1 MVSNIKMSKATES
14 SPKSLQVVF
23 LVDITGSMG
32 SQIEGVKQMIAK
44 FCEIDRPL
52 VDIHIW
58 TFTESPGCHV
68 TKSPEGLKS
77 EGLVKYTRDI
87 VLCRPPG
94 KPEINAGGG
103 DGPENVTAGIAS
115 LVDSFDINQNLLCFI
130 ITDAPPHCKAFG
142 EGTETKEERKWLE
155 DAGFD
160 DTDIF
165 IVLCQVIDSLNI
177 TFVPVLYGDSIRN
190 VWFHQAA
197 VMTEGLVLCPKQT
210 SSETLALGLGT
221 LLDTFQ
227 RLSVSRDLTLLR
239 TLNTDDLSGGFGIL
253 DIDPNEFQMIEEDP
267 NNTQKIY
274 HDYKQIGSE
283 ELAEKL
289 AAPFKT
295 ALDRFAGK
303 KAATRCRGVSADH
316 IAASIKVL
324 IRGFQLILGSGDYE
338 QLQSDVKALEAI
350 LEPLVAKSL
359 NIEWDVKKLENF
371 KKHIEASRS
380 AHKVRSFVH
389 DDTLPVN
396 PRVLI
401 EKLATKIEELNPKP
415 YSELDVSNWLDV
427 VLQLILVRLVNV
439 KFAVDATGH
448 EDFSDAWSA
457 VLTKIDFKTI
467 QTAASALTCRVE
479 GEVLFTS
486 PASGDKLNSAI
497 IFAPCGSELLSEFYL
512 MLSFFPTLTGLIQSH
527 LISGGFKVFPSICI
541 GLQSAA
547 IWHLLRIRHHGPEF
561 EQDEWDFVRDIAHSF
576 EVSDLKAGIQ
586 IYEAAQRGAAF
597 NPVDNFTK
605 IYAGVLT
612 FFRKNRP
619 EEDRNRLVQR
629 LLFEEYSADVVMFEL
644 KKAEAERNLV
654 SEKNLVDLI
663 IEPSS
668 VKDFD
673 PLSGQHYIEEITK
686 KEKRLDDNFI
696 DLIKSRLTGNKVI
709 TQTLNVFRTSA
720 SLFFC
725 DLKNPNASSSLSEA
739 KVKELTSVLA
749 NEFLIEVF
757 IESLLL
763 KRRSARYK
771 LNEETKEWSRNS
783 LENVDLSTLHDHF
796 VELIKESYRDTMNNW
811 NLKRKEA
818 GLVHLSKIILEHQA
832 SSFEEFNTFLGSV
845 EFTIPGY
852 SFKISRIDVLDILN
866 KIDEND
872 HQKLS
877 TLGLALIIG
886 DWTNAP
892 PGNLSKS
899 LSHILGKFKFSED
912 IGINIRNHI
921 HKTVECTR
929 VPTAPN
935 RHGHHKELKFPGIT
949 SWSQE
954 YEDLIK
960 SSKKYKKIKLG
971 KRLKELKDY
980 TTYYQTVVN
989 DVLKSS
995 DYHVNQRDIIEW
1007 CLTGHNDAGALTK
1020 VKNFVDR
1027 IKVAKIH
1034 GDEWAFKTKDLIKK
1048 LCSSKHPWKHL
1059 ERYLKVAEKVES

>member
-1 MVSNIKMSKATES
+1 MSKATES

-58 TFTESPGCHV
+58 TFTENPGCHV
-68 TKSPEGLKS
+68 SKSPEGLKS
-77 EGLVKYTRDI
+77 EGLVKYTKNI
-87 VLCRPPG
+87 TLCRPPD
-94 KPEINAGGG
+94 KPEVNAGGG
-103 DGPENVTAGIAS
+103 DGPENVTAGIAA

-130 ITDAPPHCKAFG
+130 ITDAPPHCKSFG
-142 EGTETKEERKWLE
+142 EGTETLEERKWLE
-155 DAGFD
+155 AAGFD

-177 TFVPVLYGDSIRN
+177 TFVPVLYGDSRRS

-227 RLSVSRDLTLLR
+227 RLSVSRDLSLLR

-253 DIDPNEFQMIEEDP
+253 DINPDEFQMIEEDP
-267 NNTQKIY
+267 AKNEKINF
-274 HDYKQIGSE
+274 DYKEIGSE

-316 IAASIKVL
+316 IAASVKVL

-338 QLQSDVKALEAI
+338 QLQGDIKALEEI

-359 NIEWDVKKLENF
+359 NIEWDVKKLVNF
-371 KKHIEASRS
+371 KKHIEEFRS
-380 AHKVRSFVH
+380 AHKVRSFAH
-389 DDTLPVN
+389 DDILPVN
-396 PRVLI
+396 PRVII
-401 EKLATKIEELNPKP
+401 EKLAAKLDELNPKP
-415 YSELDVSNWLDV
+415 YSELDVSNWLDP
-427 VLQLILVRLVNV
+427 VLQLLLVRLINV
-439 KFAVDATGH
+439 KFTVDASGH

-457 VLTKIDFKTI
+457 YLTKIDFKTI
-467 QTAASALTCRVE
+467 QTAASALSCRVE

-486 PASGDKLNSAI
+486 PALEDKLNSAL

-527 LISGGFKVFPSICI
+527 LISGGYKVFPSVCM

-547 IWHLLRIRHHGPEF
+547 IWHLLRTRHNGPEF
-561 EQDEWDFVRDIAHSF
+561 DQYEWDFVRDIAHSF
-576 EVSDLKAGIQ
+576 EISDLKAGIQ

-597 NPVDNFTK
+597 NPVDHFTK

-612 FFRKNRP
+612 FFRKNSAD
-619 EEDRNRLVQR
+619 EERNRLVQR
-629 LLFEEYSADVVMFEL
+629 LLFEEYSADVVMVEL
-644 KKAEAERNLV
+644 KKGEAERNLV
-654 SEKNLVDLI
+654 TEKELVDLI
-663 IEPSS
+663 IDPAS
-668 VKDFD
+668 VKGFD
-673 PLSGQHYIEEITK
+673 PLSGQHFVEEITK
-686 KEKRLDDNFI
+686 KEKRLPDNFI
-696 DLIKSRLTGNKVI
+696 DLIKSRLSGNKVI
-709 TQTLNVFRTSA
+709 TETLNVFRTA
-720 SLFFC
+720 TSLFFC
-725 DLKNPNASSSLSEA
+725 DLKNSNVKSAFSEG
-739 KVKELTSVLA
+739 KVKDLNLVIG
-749 NEFLIEVF
+749 NESLIEIF

-763 KRRSARYK
+763 KRRSARYR
-771 LNEETKEWSRNS
+771 LNEETKEWNRSS
-783 LENVDLSTLHDHF
+783 LENVNLVVLHDHF
-796 VELIKESYRDTMNNW
+796 VELIKESYRDTMNSW
-811 NLKRKEA
+811 NLKRREA
-818 GLVHLSKIILEHQA
+818 GLAHLSQVILEHQA
-832 SSFEEFNTFLGSV
+832 NSFEEFNQFLGNI

-852 SFKISRIDVLDILN
+852 SFKISRMDVLDIFN
-866 KIDEND
+866 KIEEND
-872 HQKLS
+872 HHKLT

-912 IGINIRNHI
+912 IGINIKNHI
-921 HKTVECTR
+921 QKSIECLR

-935 RHGHHKELKFPGIT
+935 RHGHHKDLKYPGIT
-949 SWSQE
+949 SWTQE
-954 YEDLIK
+954 YEDLVK

-971 KRLKELKDY
+971 KHMKEIKDY
-980 TTYYQTVVN
+980 TLYYQTVEN

-995 DYHVNQRDIIEW
+995 DYHTNQKDIIGW
-1007 CLTGHNDAGALTK
+1007 CLTGHNDARSLTK
-1020 VKNFVDR
+1020 VKSFVER
-1027 IKVAKIH
+1027 IKVAKIN
-1034 GDEWAFKTKDLIKK
+1034 GDEWNFKTKDLIKK

-1059 ERYLKVAEKVES
+1059 EQYLKVAEKVES